1 LKTTQNLNGILRNN
15 TWNIFSI
22 YIYFNFTSNKLK
34 IKKNK
39 DKKRTRHAE
48 VGPSSLTYKKLGM
61 VHRHGALRLGLIFFY
76 LKRIGYL
83 LVSPLTIFGG
93 WELPENP
100 LSFKTQKH

>member
-1 LKTTQNLNGILRNN
+1 LKYIF
-15 TWNIFSI
+15 NIYI

-61 VHRHGALRLGLIFFY
+61 VHRHGALMI
-76 LKRIGYL
+76 
-83 LVSPLTIFGG
+83 S
-93 WELPENP
+93 NP
-100 LSFKTQKH
+100 F

>member
-1 LKTTQNLNGILRNN
+1 MIINLIFIKKTTKSYLKTTQNLNGILRNN

-22 YIYFNFTSNKLK
+22 YIYFNF

-61 VHRHGALRLGLIFFY
+61 VHRHGALRI
-76 LKRIGYL
+76 
-83 LVSPLTIFGG
+83 S
-93 WELPENP
+93 NP
-100 LSFKTQKH
+100 F